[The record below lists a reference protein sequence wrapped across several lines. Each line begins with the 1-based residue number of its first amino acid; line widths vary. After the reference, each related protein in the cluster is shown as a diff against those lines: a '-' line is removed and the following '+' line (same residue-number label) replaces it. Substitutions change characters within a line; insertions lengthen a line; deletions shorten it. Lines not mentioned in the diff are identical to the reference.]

1 MNLTRMASASVKI
14 IFDTVSGWRQAGHP
28 MREFEIM
35 RSPAK
40 GTLFRDDEMIAL
52 VRACGNAAKIGSNP
66 RQAADRLSEDGQA
79 RDPLRHRDHR
89 AARHCMNIR
98 SRSTIHGGSQS
109 PANHAPR
116 RRGGVAARPTAT
128 RARPCR
134 KSKVDHDQRYRHF
147 GTLSRVHRRI
157 DGGSSGKCRWPGTP
171 WSARKGSR
179 CRQKHPDYSES
190 GYFLAV

>member
-1 MNLTRMASASVKI
+1 MNLTQMASASVKI

-79 RDPLRHRDHR
+79 RSSPSSGSSSRA
-89 AARHCMNIR
+89 AARHCMKIR
-98 SRSTIHGGSQS
+98 CRSTSISSRASGIAESRGTAASIQSRRGIHRGSQS

-116 RRGGVAARPTAT
+116 RRGGVAARQTAT
-128 RARPCR
+128 RGRPCR
-134 KSKVDHDQRYRHF
+134 KSKVDHNQRY
-147 GTLSRVHRRI
+147 
-157 DGGSSGKCRWPGTP
+157 
-171 WSARKGSR
+171 
-179 CRQKHPDYSES
+179 
-190 GYFLAV
+190 